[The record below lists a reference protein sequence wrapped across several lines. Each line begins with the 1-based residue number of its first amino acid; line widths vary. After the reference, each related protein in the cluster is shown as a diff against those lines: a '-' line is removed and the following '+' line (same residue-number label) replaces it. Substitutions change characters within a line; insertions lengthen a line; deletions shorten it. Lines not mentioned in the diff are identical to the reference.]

1 MKVPPD
7 IASMTAE
14 DIEAVCTIEKD
25 AFPTPWSRTLFLQ
38 ELELSFSRHLIVSE
52 AKAGNGKEIL
62 GYMIFWIIHD
72 ETQLQKIAVKE
83 KAREQGI
90 GSLLIREMIRVAR
103 LEGVTKGSL
112 EVRSSNQ
119 AAIELYK
126 KFGFVV
132 EGLRKGYYQDT
143 HEDALIMCFD
153 MD

>member
-1 MKVPPD
+1 
-7 IASMTAE
+7 MTESPKITPMAAK
-14 DIEAVCTIEKD
+14 DLEAVCAIEKD
-25 AFPTPWSRTLFLQ
+25 SFSSPWSHPLFLQ
-38 ELELSFSRHLIVSE
+38 ELDLSFSRSFVVRGSKADGGNEIV
-52 AKAGNGKEIL
+52 

-72 ETQLQKIAVKE
+72 ETQLQKIAVK
-83 KAREQGI
+83 KNARQQGI
-90 GSLLIREMIRVAR
+90 GSLLIQEMIRICR
-103 LEGVTKGSL
+103 FEGVKKGSL